1 MMKNQKIVEK
11 IHLTRDT
18 FTIFQHV
25 HLLVPG
31 HGTSTIFAVGIIKYA
46 LKSETKSQNN
56 SLKNLHENIVL
67 LCIKGSQTKCKTQC
81 ALSNSSQ
88 KFYVLKNYFIS
99 TLFVIENN

>member
-1 MMKNQKIVEK
+1 MKNQKIVEK
-11 IHLTRDT
+11 IHLKRDT

-81 ALSNSSQ
+81 ALRNSSQ
-88 KFYVLKNYFIS
+88 NFMC
-99 TLFVIENN
+99 

>member
-1 MMKNQKIVEK
+1 MKNQKIVEK

>member
-1 MMKNQKIVEK
+1 MKNQKIVEK
-11 IHLTRDT
+11 IHLNPDT

-56 SLKNLHENIVL
+56 PLKNLHENIVL

>member
-1 MMKNQKIVEK
+1 MKNQKIVEK
-11 IHLTRDT
+11 IHLNPDT

>member
-1 MMKNQKIVEK
+1 MKNQKIVEK
-11 IHLTRDT
+11 IHLKRDT